1 MTRRKM
7 VEPMPELAVKAVE
20 SCRAVKMHGSTIAR
34 PYTRQAMPEPSD
46 LDRSSV
52 RRQFERRAQ
61 QPDPADFLLREVEH
75 RMVERLDL
83 IRLQPQRVLDVGCGT
98 GAGTQ
103 VLAQRWPAA
112 EVLGI
117 DLAQSRI
124 ARARAAVQSNE
135 AGASGWVQSLVR
147 RLGAAPSAPKSR
159 AVRFAVADAHRL
171 PLADAS
177 VDLVWSNL
185 VLHWF
190 DDVPTA
196 IAEWYRVI
204 RPEGLLMFTALGVDT
219 LIELRRAGARLPTL
233 PDMHDIGDALLAA
246 GFAEPVMDTER
257 LTITWADPVR
267 MLADVRALGGDA
279 SRLRPRGLS
288 TPRRR
293 DALLQ
298 ALAKRDTPISLSF
311 ELIHGHAWC
320 ATAKRRSDG
329 FMPVSMHPR
338 RPAAGGA

>member
-1 MTRRKM
+1 
-7 VEPMPELAVKAVE
+7 
-20 SCRAVKMHGSTIAR
+20 
-34 PYTRQAMPEPSD
+34 MPEPSD

-61 QPDPADFLLREVEH
+61 HPDPADFLLREVEH
-75 RMVERLDL
+75 RMLERLDL

-103 VLAQRWPAA
+103 ALARRWPSA

-117 DLAQSRI
+117 DLAESRVS
-124 ARARAAVQSNE
+124 RARAAVQSSE
-135 AGASGWVQSLVR
+135 SAAGRWVQSLVR
-147 RLGAAPSAPKSR
+147 RLGATPSAPQ
-159 AVRFAVADAHRL
+159 AAPARFVVGDAHAL

-190 DDVPTA
+190 DDVPAA

-204 RPEGLLMFTALGVDT
+204 RPDGLLMFTALGVDT
-219 LIELRRAGARLPTL
+219 LIELRSAGARLPTL

-257 LTITWADPVR
+257 LTITWADPLR

-279 SRLRPRGLS
+279 SRRRPPGLS
-288 TPRRR
+288 TPRQRE
-293 DALLQ
+293 ALLQ
-298 ALAKRDTPISLSF
+298 GLARRDLPMGLSF

-320 ATAKRRSDG
+320 SATKRRSDG
-329 FMPVSMHPR
+329 FSPVTLHPR
-338 RPAAGGA
+338 RPARGGT